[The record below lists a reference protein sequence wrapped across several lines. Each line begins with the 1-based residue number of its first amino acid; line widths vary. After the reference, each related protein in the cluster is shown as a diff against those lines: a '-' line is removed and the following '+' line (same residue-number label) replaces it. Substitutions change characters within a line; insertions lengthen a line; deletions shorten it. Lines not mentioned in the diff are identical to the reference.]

1 MHIFGLFRAANP
13 LDEPAGVPLLGVK
26 KLRQPQ
32 RLLPHHRDR
41 AFLPAALE
49 ILETP
54 PSPIAVAMITVICA
68 FVAAALAWSW
78 FGRLDIYAT
87 ARGKLVP
94 SGHTKVIQPLDAG
107 KVSVIAVKPNQVVN
121 AGEVVMLLDASEV
134 RAQIAADTEGMIAR
148 RAEAFRRQAALSAVV
163 GTAVSPPPEISWP
176 DEIPQGIC
184 QREDRVLAGDLGE
197 LAASVTHLD
206 KQRFEKEATVK
217 ELDGSIVAQ
226 TRLIETLRERVA
238 LRQALIDKNVG
249 TKTSMLDA
257 VQALREG
264 ETQLAGY
271 IGKRDEALAAVP
283 SIDAERAAKVEAFVA
298 DNTRKMAEAN
308 RLADEKQA
316 DRAKAQVKLDHMTLR
331 TPVDGVVQALT
342 VTSIGQVVTT
352 GQELMHIVPANT
364 PLEIQAYIS
373 NEDIGFVSPG
383 QEAVV
388 KVDAFPFARYGTLN
402 ATVSEIAHDAIP
414 AETANRELADPTK
427 SGSQP
432 DRALTPTAQ
441 PMTDLVFE
449 AKLRPN
455 ATAISINDKDLPL
468 SSGMTV
474 SIEIKTGTRR
484 MINYVFSP
492 LVEVVSKA
500 MKER

>member
-1 MHIFGLFRAANP
+1 
-13 LDEPAGVPLLGVK
+13 
-26 KLRQPQ
+26 
-32 RLLPHHRDR
+32 
-41 AFLPAALE
+41 
-49 ILETP
+49 
-54 PSPIAVAMITVICA
+54 
-68 FVAAALAWSW
+68 
-78 FGRLDIYAT
+78 
-87 ARGKLVP
+87 VP

-107 KVSVIAVKPNQVVN
+107 KISVIVVGSNQVVK
-121 AGEVVMLLDASEV
+121 AGDVVIQLDSSEV

-148 RAEAFRRQAALSAVV
+148 RAEALRRQAALSAVV
-163 GTAVSPPPEISWP
+163 GATVSQPPEISWP
-176 DEIPQGIC
+176 NEIPQGIR
-184 QREDRVLAGDLGE
+184 QREDGVLAGDLGE
-197 LAASVTHLD
+197 LAASVTHLE
-206 KQRFEKEATVK
+206 KQRLEKEATVK
-217 ELDGSIVAQ
+217 ELDASIVAQ

-249 TKTSMLDA
+249 TKTGMIDA

-283 SIDAERAAKVEAFVA
+283 SIDAERAAKVEAFLA

-316 DRAKAQVKLDHMTLR
+316 DRAKAQAKLDHMTLR

-364 PLEIQAYIS
+364 PLEIQAYVS

-402 ATVSEIAHDAIP
+402 ATVSEIDQDAIP
-414 AETANRELADPTK
+414 SETANRELADQTK
-427 SGSQP
+427 AGGQAE
-432 DRALTPTAQ
+432 RGLTPTAQ

-449 AKLRPN
+449 VKLKPD

-474 SIEIKTGTRR
+474 SIEIKTGSRR